1 VKRVAFSSAKQQED
15 VMSKFTSAFFGAI
28 IGSVIFFGVGAG
40 LAHAHTAPQQT
51 GSVVYVEAP

>member
-1 VKRVAFSSAKQQED
+1 
-15 VMSKFTSAFFGAI
+15 MSKFTSAIVGAI
-28 IGSVIFFGVGAG
+28 IGSLIFFGVGAG

>member
-1 VKRVAFSSAKQQED
+1 MTKFSSAI
-15 VMSKFTSAFFGAI
+15 VGAI
-28 IGSVIFFGVGAG
+28 IGSAIFFGVGAG